1 MLSPS
6 APLHITAKPRGS
18 SRHDKSDALDSTNAR
33 IMPHA
38 VTVERGAL
46 DRAGPLAKAEAFVC
60 VPMRASSDAPDV
72 LVSAS
77 CARKRPEVHPEPNV
91 WPMSPVVA
99 VGCHDRSHGNVV
111 RLLETVQ
118 LPRHRGPEPK
128 SETLPASR
136 ATSPDSQ
143 SSPRRANSYREIRLF
158 AAARSRLL
166 RPKPKGALAPVQ
178 MKDRPSR
185 QSPATRA
192 WICVTYS
199 PESLVSSYDLKDPF
213 ERPDATVLPPRRHIR
228 PIDAFLWSDRL
239 TVRQLSILPWT
250 EVQARTNEQHGLDGA
265 GGERHEPRRASVKR
279 PYISTTRTN
288 RVTGGPPMGLGTL
301 RRL

>member
-1 MLSPS
+1 M
-6 APLHITAKPRGS
+6 TAKPRGS

-33 IMPHA
+33 IMPHI

-46 DRAGPLAKAEAFVC
+46 DRAGPLAKAEAFVR

-72 LVSAS
+72 LVQPPAPESAV
-77 CARKRPEVHPEPNV
+77 RFIPNRTSGQ
-91 WPMSPVVA
+91 MSPVVA
-99 VGCHDRSHGNVV
+99 VGSHDRSHGNVV

-118 LPRHRGPEPK
+118 LPRHRSPEPK

-143 SSPRRANSYREIRLF
+143 SSPRRANSYREIRF
-158 AAARSRLL
+158 FVAARSRLL
-166 RPKPKGALAPVQ
+166 RPKPKRALAPVQ

-199 PESLVSSYDLKDPF
+199 PESLVSSHDLKDPF
-213 ERPDATVLPPRRHIR
+213 ERPDAAVLPP
-228 PIDAFLWSDRL
+228 
-239 TVRQLSILPWT
+239 
-250 EVQARTNEQHGLDGA
+250 
-265 GGERHEPRRASVKR
+265 
-279 PYISTTRTN
+279 
-288 RVTGGPPMGLGTL
+288 
-301 RRL
+301 